1 MYCWY
6 FIILMILTLLGLLEI
21 SFDNGRKHIY
31 SIVGIVILV
40 CFTGLKLRGGTDLGN
55 LKIEYEVLTF
65 QSVTA
70 GQFEPLY
77 VLWMVL
83 FNSLL
88 QVPFQCFYFVTA
100 LFNIGTK
107 IILFK
112 KLTPYLVPAVLI
124 YFIGM
129 YMERDNDGI
138 RQGISCSIAYIGM
151 FYLIKKNV
159 RNFLLY
165 TTLASFIHATS
176 IVFFLLFPLRYVR
189 CKDKWIACIVAFFL
203 AFPALKISLF
213 SLLHSLVPFP
223 YIVAKIDR
231 YIAAGNESY
240 VGEAGYTT
248 GLIFRVVILF
258 LFLIFHSRM
267 KIDEEKYYI
276 FRNGFSCAIILSL
289 IFHDI
294 IILNHRFPYGLRELQ
309 AFIVPFFM
317 TCTNNKLKKGMIYSV
332 IVLYVLVLLVRLV
345 IRDTDEHYLY
355 QSILFS

>member
-21 SFDNGRKHIY
+21 LSDNGRKYIY
-31 SIVGIVILV
+31 CIVGIVILV
-40 CFTGLKLRGGTDLGN
+40 CFTGLKLRGGTDLEN
-55 LKIEYEVLTF
+55 IKIEYEVLSF

-77 VLWMVL
+77 VLWMSL

-107 IILFK
+107 IILLK
-112 KLTPYLVPAVLI
+112 KLTPYLIPAILI

-159 RNFLLY
+159 KNFFIY
-165 TTLASFIHATS
+165 TTLASFMHATS
-176 IVFFLLFPLRYVR
+176 IVFFLLYPLRYLR
-189 CKDKWIACIVAFFL
+189 CKDKSLACAVAFFL
-203 AFPALKISLF
+203 SLPALKISFF
-213 SLLHSLVPFP
+213 SLFHSLVPFP
-223 YIVAKIDR
+223 YVVAKIDR
-231 YIAAGNESY
+231 YIAAGNEDY
-240 VGEAGYTT
+240 IGEAGYTT

-276 FRNGFSCAIILSL
+276 FRNGFACAIIISL

-294 IILNHRFPYGLRELQ
+294 AILNHRFPYGLRELQ
-309 AFIVPFFM
+309 AFIVPFFI
-317 TCTNNKLKKGMIYSV
+317 TCTSSKPKKCLIYSV
-332 IVLYVLVLLVRLV
+332 IVLYVCVLLVRL
-345 IRDTDEHYLY
+345 IIKDTERNYLY
-355 QSILFS
+355 QSILFG